1 MFDTDNCELLI
12 RDDIKIYDKN
22 KYDIYEN
29 CLLHNKTIINS
40 RKDNMNVKYDKQHV
54 LNSQRT
60 NLKNKMLS
68 LEEKELT
75 YNEEFKNNKRLIKFI
90 VLENRII
97 FIVILLLIF
106 LIYKYILK

>member
-1 MFDTDNCELLI
+1 MFNTDNCELLLK
-12 RDDIKIYDKN
+12 DDIKIYDKN
-22 KYDIYEN
+22 KYDIYEK
-29 CLLHNKTIINS
+29 CLLHNNGVISS
-40 RKDNMNVKYDKQHV
+40 RKNAMKDKFNKQHL
-54 LNSQRT
+54 LNSKYT
-60 NLKNKMLS
+60 KLKKNLLS

-75 YNEEFKNNKRLIKFI
+75 YSEEFNSNKQLIKFI